1 MVKSL
6 VVPSKPELLSIHN
19 DMNEF
24 IQQMPHNYVP
34 FYDNVKNI
42 PKWLSDEACKA
53 VTGIGQTKR
62 KLYTDDEDIVTNS
75 NIVWDSMVSI

>member
-1 MVKSL
+1 MAY
-6 VVPSKPELLSIHN
+6 
-19 DMNEF
+19 
-24 IQQMPHNYVP
+24 NYVP

-42 PKWLSDEACKA
+42 PKWLSDEACKV

-75 NIVWDSMVSI
+75 NIVYNSTVSI